1 MKTVSFINLKGGV
14 GKTTISTNLAYIL
27 AESWNAKIL
36 FIDNDK
42 QANASSWF
50 NANPDVGTITN
61 ILLDG
66 ASAEEVI
73 QHTRYPNIDLISADI
88 GLIEANFEGIKDS
101 KERQDDIL
109 RKSVENVRNDY
120 QFCIIDNPPDINLS
134 VFNSLSL
141 TDYVVIVT
149 TPEVE
154 SLSGV
159 YRMVEQ
165 LAIAQKY
172 NPYLSVLGVLLNMY
186 VSTDTTYKFQD
197 EMENRFP
204 VFSSHIRFATAFAKG
219 CMNDARRLKKSIH
232 EIAPSTGI
240 ARDLFTFSEEFM
252 DKLMKNLSGGKAV

>member
-27 AESWNAKIL
+27 AESWDVKIL

-42 QANASSWF
+42 QGNSSSWF
-50 NANPDVGTITN
+50 NADPNMGTITN

-73 QHTRYPNIDLISADI
+73 QHTRYPNIDLISSDI
-88 GLIEANFEGIKDS
+88 GLIVANFEGIKDS

-109 RKSVENVRNDY
+109 RKSVENVKNNY

-134 VFNSLSL
+134 VFNSLTL

-165 LAIAQKY
+165 LALAQKY
-172 NPYLSVLGVLLNMY
+172 NPSLTVLGVLLNMY
-186 VSTDTTYKFQD
+186 VSTDSTYKFQE
-197 EMENRFP
+197 EMEKRYP
-204 VFSSHIRFATAFAKG
+204 VFSSHIRFATSFAKG
-219 CMNDARRLKKSIH
+219 KMNDARMEKKSIH
-232 EIAPSTGI
+232 EIAPNTGI
-240 ARDLFTFSEEFM
+240 ARDLFVFSQEFM
-252 DKLMKNLSGGKAV
+252 DTIMKSVSGGKTA